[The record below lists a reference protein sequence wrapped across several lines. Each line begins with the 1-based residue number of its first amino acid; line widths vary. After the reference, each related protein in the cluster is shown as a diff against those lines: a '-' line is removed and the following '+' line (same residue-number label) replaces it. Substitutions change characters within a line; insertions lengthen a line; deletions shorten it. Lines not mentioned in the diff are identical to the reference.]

1 MKLHE
6 LFNNKIAFEKTL
18 KFFNKTE
25 ETDDGYIT
33 WCDGKGIPHLQV
45 NMYNQTIYILT
56 DHFKNLLDLGERVVE
71 ERKKEERKKQFD
83 PFYLEPKVK
92 QVELGHRI
100 KGKKSSS
107 QEHTEEEEKP
117 KKSQRRLPPGER
129 VNVDYIANIGGYLTD
144 YERDMFENKGD
155 RGYVSY
161 KHLLSENKPKYID
174 KYTTAYNSEIMRAIL
189 SHQ

>member
-6 LFNNKIAFEKTL
+6 LFNNKIALEKTL
-18 KFFNKTE
+18 KCFNKTE

-33 WCDGKGIPHLQV
+33 WCDGKGMPHLQV
-45 NMYNQTIYILT
+45 NMYNQTVYILT

-92 QVELGHRI
+92 QVELGRRI

-107 QEHTEEEEKP
+107 QEHTEKEEKS

-129 VNVDYIANIGGYLTD
+129 VNVDYITDIGGYLTD

-161 KHLLSENKPKYID
+161 KHLSLENEPKYID

>member
-6 LFNNKIAFEKTL
+6 LSNNKIALEETL

-33 WCDGKGIPHLQV
+33 WCDGKGMPHLQV
-45 NMYNQTIYILT
+45 NMYNQTVYILT
-56 DHFKNLLDLGERVVE
+56 DHFKNLLDLGENIVE
-71 ERKKEERKKQFD
+71 ERKKKEERKKQFD

-92 QVELGHRI
+92 QVELGRKI
-100 KGKKSSS
+100 EGKKSSS
-107 QEHTEEEEKP
+107 QEHTEEEKP
-117 KKSQRRLPPGER
+117 KKSQRRLPLGER
-129 VNVDYIANIGGYLTD
+129 INIDYVVSIDEHLTD
-144 YERDMFENKGD
+144 YECDILENKGD

-161 KHLLSENKPKYID
+161 KHLLSENKTKYID
-174 KYTTAYNSEIMRAIL
+174 KYTTAYNSDIMRAIL

>member
-6 LFNNKIAFEKTL
+6 LSNNKIALEETL

-33 WCDGKGIPHLQV
+33 WCDGKGMPHLQV
-45 NMYNQTIYILT
+45 NMYNQTVYILT
-56 DHFKNLLDLGERVVE
+56 DHFKNLLDLGEKVVE
-71 ERKKEERKKQFD
+71 ERKKQFN

-92 QVELGHRI
+92 QVELGRKI
-100 KGKKSSS
+100 EGKKSSS

-117 KKSQRRLPPGER
+117 EKKQERLTPKQRLPNNCYDLDVTEEQM
-129 VNVDYIANIGGYLTD
+129 VQLECWDNEHYVDYKHYLSIA
-144 YERDMFENKGD
+144 E
-155 RGYVSY
+155 
-161 KHLLSENKPKYID
+161 PKYID
-174 KYTTAYNSEIMRAIL
+174 KYTTAYNSDIVRAIL

>member
-6 LFNNKIAFEKTL
+6 LCNNKITLEEIL

-33 WCDGKGIPHLQV
+33 WCDKKGTPHLQV
-45 NMYNQTIYILT
+45 NMYNQVVYILT
-56 DHFKNLLDLGERVVE
+56 DHFKNLLDLGDRVVE
-71 ERKKEERKKQFD
+71 ERKKKEHKKQFD
-83 PFYLEPKVK
+83 PFYLEPKAK
-92 QVELGHRI
+92 QVELGHNY
-100 KGKKSSS
+100 

-117 KKSQRRLPPGER
+117 KKIQRMLPHGER
-129 VNVDYIANIGGYLTD
+129 VNVDYVVTIGEYLTD
-144 YERDMFENKGD
+144 HERDIFENKGD
-155 RGYVSY
+155 RGYVGY
-161 KHLLSENKPKYID
+161 EHLLSENKPKYID